1 MTRQEVMDSDMI
13 VSRRIVRV
21 IGQVISGDVS
31 SGVVAAERVFPNLK
45 AHAEL
50 LILLTKEPI
59 AHLYSCI
66 DNILTETPEI
76 FGYIKHDYNSL
87 FHCLKRLNNI
97 YQYLPLF
104 HLIKH
109 IKPSRANQDS

>member
-66 DNILTETPEI
+66 DTIMPETPEN
-76 FGYIKHDYNSL
+76 FGYIS
-87 FHCLKRLNNI
+87 
-97 YQYLPLF
+97 YQISNTVKNHYLTDM
-104 HLIKH
+104 I
-109 IKPSRANQDS
+109 ITR

>member
-1 MTRQEVMDSDMI
+1 MI

-31 SGVVAAERVFPNLK
+31 SGVVAAERAFPNLK

-66 DNILTETPEI
+66 DNIMTETPEI
-76 FGYIKHDYNSL
+76 ICYIHVSDI
-87 FHCLKRLNNI
+87 FHS
-97 YQYLPLF
+97 F
-104 HLIKH
+104 T
-109 IKPSRANQDS
+109 A

>member
-31 SGVVAAERVFPNLK
+31 SGVVADGRTFPNLK

-50 LILLTKEPI
+50 FILLTKEPI

-66 DNILTETPEI
+66 DTIMPETPEK
-76 FGYIKHDYNSL
+76 FGYNH
-87 FHCLKRLNNI
+87 
-97 YQYLPLF
+97 
-104 HLIKH
+104 
-109 IKPSRANQDS
+109 

>member
-31 SGVVAAERVFPNLK
+31 SGVVAAEQVFPNLK

-66 DNILTETPEI
+66 DNIMTETPEI
-76 FGYIKHDYNSL
+76 FGYIHVSDIKHGYNSL
-87 FHCLKRLNNI
+87 LHCLNNI
-97 YQYLPLF
+97 Y
-104 HLIKH
+104 
-109 IKPSRANQDS
+109 

>member
-31 SGVVAAERVFPNLK
+31 SGVVAAERALPNLK

-66 DNILTETPEI
+66 DNIMHETPEI
-76 FGYIKHDYNSL
+76 FSYIHVSDFKHGYISL

-97 YQYLPLF
+97 Y
-104 HLIKH
+104 
-109 IKPSRANQDS
+109 